1 MDNTET
7 QEITEITQQ
16 LRIVNAYQH
25 FLYYIN
31 IAHIKENDPWKSS
44 GLFRHFMDKLIYYKR
59 GEEYISSR
67 CVVEWFQNMNKS
79 YQADLLKYILE
90 FHIDKY

>member
-25 FLYYIN
+25 FLYYIDPV
-31 IAHIKENDPWKSS
+31 HIRQHDPWKKSR
-44 GLFRHFMDKLIYYKR
+44 LLRHFMDKLTYFIR
-59 GEEYISSR
+59 GEGYISTK
-67 CVVEWFQNMNKS
+67 CAVEWFQSMSMS